1 MIAMDTRAWTL
12 LEMRH
17 FGLFLRVG
25 AEIKRSRQYVKG
37 CWPRPTSPTG
47 RNGQARATYD

>member
-12 LEMRH
+12 LEMTH

-25 AEIKRSRQYVKG
+25 ALTLLAVREG
-37 CWPRPTSPTG
+37 LLAETH
-47 RNGQARATYD
+47 